1 MTRQKQDVVE
11 REGFAERGARNEGQM
26 ANSKNA
32 AGGEAAK
39 APAGEILK

>member
-1 MTRQKQDVVE
+1 MARQEQHIVKG
-11 REGFAERGARNEGQM
+11 EGFAERGSGNEGQM

-39 APAGEILK
+39 APGGEFS